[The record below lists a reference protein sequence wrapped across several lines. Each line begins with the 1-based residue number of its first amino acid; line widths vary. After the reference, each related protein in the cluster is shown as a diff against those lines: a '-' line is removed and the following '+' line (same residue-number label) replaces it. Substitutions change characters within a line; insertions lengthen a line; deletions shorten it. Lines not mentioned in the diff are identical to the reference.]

1 MSSEPA
7 LKNAMAFFDAQNL
20 YQHAKAAFGHHH
32 PNFDPLKLHRA
43 VCAANGWRPTL
54 VRFYTG
60 VPTEERSPM
69 WHGYWSRRLLG
80 LKRAGVVVTTRPLRY
95 RPSPEDPGVFIA
107 QEKGIDIRLALDLVS
122 LARKQQFDVAVIY
135 SQDQDLAEVASEVRE
150 IAREQ
155 GRWIKLASAF
165 PAGPMAT
172 SGRGINGTD
181 WFRMEE
187 SLYNSCLDMRD
198 YRLPRPSPT

>member
-7 LKNAMAFFDAQNL
+7 LKNAMAFFDAQNH

-95 RPSPEDPGVFIA
+95 RP
-107 QEKGIDIRLALDLVS
+107 
-122 LARKQQFDVAVIY
+122 LARRPGCLYCPREGHRHSSRIGSCVTR
-135 SQDQDLAEVASEVRE
+135 SQTAIRRRRDIQSR
-150 IAREQ
+150 
-155 GRWIKLASAF
+155 
-165 PAGPMAT
+165 
-172 SGRGINGTD
+172 SGSRG
-181 WFRMEE
+181 
-187 SLYNSCLDMRD
+187 SCL
-198 YRLPRPSPT
+198 